1 MAKGVF
7 LAWSSPV
14 SPDQLAEFDE
24 WYSGTHIPQVR
35 AAVPSISAVA
45 RYELVD
51 PAADGPSYRYLT
63 VYELDDVDIPAAAA
77 AMNESAAAGKIEMSP
92 AMDLA
97 QRPPAAEWY
106 RAYPGWPDLPH

>member
-14 SPDQLAEFDE
+14 SLEQLAEFDE
-24 WYSGTHIPQVR
+24 WYRATHIPQVR
-35 AAVPSISAVA
+35 AAVPSISDVA

-51 PAADGPSYRYLT
+51 PAANGPSHRYLT
-63 VYELDDVDIPAAAA
+63 VYELDEADIPAAAA
-77 AMNESAAAGKIEMSP
+77 AMNESAAAGKLDLSP

-97 QRPPAAEWY
+97 QRPPVAEWY
-106 RAYPGWPDLPH
+106 RAYPG

>member
-14 SPDQLAEFDE
+14 SPDQLGAFDE
-24 WYSGTHIPQVR
+24 WYESTHIPQVR
-35 AAVPSISAVA
+35 AAVPSISGVA

-51 PAADGPSYRYLT
+51 PAADGPGYRYLT
-63 VYELDDVDIPAAAA
+63 VYELDDADIPAAAA
-77 AMNESAAAGKIEMSP
+77 AMNESAAAGKLDLSP

-97 QRPPAAEWY
+97 QRPPVAQWY
-106 RAYPGWPDLPH
+106 RAHPS

>member
-14 SPDQLAEFDE
+14 SPEQLDEFDE
-24 WYSGTHIPQVR
+24 WYHTTHIPQVR
-35 AAVPSISAVA
+35 AAVPSISDVA

-51 PAADGPSYRYLT
+51 PAADGPSHRYLT
-63 VYELDDVDIPAAAA
+63 VYELDDADIPAAAA
-77 AMNESAAAGKIEMSP
+77 AMNESAAAGKLDPSP

-97 QRPPAAEWY
+97 ERPPVAQWC
-106 RAYPGWPDLPH
+106 RAYPA

>member
-14 SPDQLAEFDE
+14 SPEQLAEFDE
-24 WYSGTHIPQVR
+24 WYRTTHIPQVR

-45 RYELVD
+45 RYELID
-51 PAADGPSYRYLT
+51 PAGAGPSYRYLT
-63 VYELDDVDIPAAAA
+63 VYELDDADIGAAAA
-77 AMNESAAAGKIEMSP
+77 AMNESAAAGKLDLSP

-97 QRPPAAEWY
+97 QRPPLAEWY
-106 RAYPGWPDLPH
+106 RAYPA

>member
-14 SPDQLAEFDE
+14 SPDQLGAFDE
-24 WYSGTHIPQVR
+24 WYESTHIPQVR
-35 AAVPSISAVA
+35 AAVPSIGGVA

-51 PAADGPSYRYLT
+51 PAADGPGYRYLT
-63 VYELDDVDIPAAAA
+63 VYELDDADIPAAAA
-77 AMNESAAAGKIEMSP
+77 AMNESAAAGKLDLSP

-97 QRPPAAEWY
+97 QRPPVAQWY
-106 RAYPGWPDLPH
+106 RAHPS

>member
-14 SPDQLAEFDE
+14 SPDQLAAFDE
-24 WYSGTHIPQVR
+24 WYEGTHIPQVR
-35 AAVPSISAVA
+35 AAVPSISGAA

-51 PAADGPSYRYLT
+51 PAAGQPSYRYLT
-63 VYELDDVDIPAAAA
+63 VYELDDADIPAAAA
-77 AMNESAAAGKIEMSP
+77 AMNESAAAGQLDMTP

-97 QRPPAAEWY
+97 ERPPLAQWY
-106 RAYPGWPDLPH
+106 RGYPG